1 MKLHLSVHIQMGL
14 FYHYSYKHRYV
25 ATNITYLFTFTKNK
39 ATIIAHLFTAIY
51 LCINQISMLK
61 QDRTII
67 HVEVKDTHEH
77 FYFGSA
83 AAMYEDSRIKNLLQ
97 ISYQTFRKRR
107 VSTEKPYENDLI
119 IVRKGALNTIL
130 HG

>member
-1 MKLHLSVHIQMGL
+1 MFNYYPYIHILHNA
-14 FYHYSYKHRYV
+14 YRRKYKIFVPNHQQSGEHFLEICSQLLIFAQV
-25 ATNITYLFTFTKNK
+25 T
-39 ATIIAHLFTAIY
+39 
-51 LCINQISMLK
+51 MLK

-83 AAMYEDSRIKNLLQ
+83 AAMYEDSRVKNLLK
-97 ISYQTFRKRR
+97 IAYQTFRKRR
-107 VSTEKPYENDLI
+107 VSAENPYENDFV

-130 HG
+130 HDQEIESELL

>member
-1 MKLHLSVHIQMGL
+1 MEICSHL
-14 FYHYSYKHRYV
+14 
-25 ATNITYLFTFTKNK
+25 
-39 ATIIAHLFTAIY
+39 AIFAKDT
-51 LCINQISMLK
+51 MLK

-83 AAMYEDSRIKNLLQ
+83 AAMYEDSRVKNLLV
-97 ISYQTFRKRR
+97 IAYQTFRKKR
-107 VSTEKPYENDLI
+107 VSAEKPYENEYV

-130 HG
+130 HGDEIERQLL